1 MVPSTQMIILFGSHA
16 RGDWVE
22 DRYEQDGRIYEYMS
36 DFDILVVT
44 ETYRVADSVSLWHK
58 VERRVQDPDISKTWT
73 TLIAHDIEY
82 VNRRLS

>member
-1 MVPSTQMIILFGSHA
+1 MVPSAQMVILFGSHA

-22 DRYEQDGRIYEYMS
+22 DRYEQDGRVYEYMS
-36 DFDILVVT
+36 DYDILVVT
-44 ETYRVADSVSLWHK
+44 ETYPVADNVSLWHK

-73 TLIAHDIEY
+73 SLIAHDIEY